1 MLSEVMLKLMS
12 SSLKLIPLSLLTLS
26 TACTV
31 CNPGGQEPQRFT
43 AGRLSADGT
52 TYETAGVYEPML
64 AFPSGRRYD
73 IVHGLGQVP
82 ATVNSYVSF
91 SPQLDPESED
101 EGSLSLNNIAESAG
115 NQVVIERWDDEIVRI
130 RNDTCIQEFYVR
142 LVLTAPAG
150 SANQNMGGMSGV
162 EE

>member
-1 MLSEVMLKLMS
+1 MLSGDMLQSMRSGLQ
-12 SSLKLIPLSLLTLS
+12 LLSLSVLTFS

-43 AGRLSADGT
+43 AGNVSADGT
-52 TYETAGVYEPML
+52 SYETGGVYEPML

-73 IVHGLGQVP
+73 IVHGLGKVP
-82 ATVNSYVSF
+82 STVNSYVSF

-101 EGSLSLNNIAESAG
+101 EGSLSLNNISESAG

-142 LVLTAPAG
+142 LVLTASESDG
-150 SANQNMGGMSGV
+150 GGNMGGMSGI
-162 EE
+162 E